1 MSAALEKTLKAISIP
16 LSSSVGAFD
25 GSEGLIPVY
34 HTDGWIDLFYRNIEQ
49 PQWDPLLAFIHET
62 TERSCRPRRLRCR
75 KTSWTI
81 PRQRIPSLRRAIE
94 RHLQD
99 EQYAQLT
106 KARVPLRRGP
116 QNCWPLH
123 P

>member
-25 GSEGLIPVY
+25 GSEGLIRVY

-62 TERSCRPRRLRCR
+62 TERFLPSPPAEMQQNLFDDPPEDHQSRADGT
-75 KTSWTI
+75 KTPAAPT
-81 PRQRIPSLRRAIE
+81 A
-94 RHLQD
+94 
-99 EQYAQLT
+99 
-106 KARVPLRRGP
+106 
-116 QNCWPLH
+116 
-123 P
+123 